1 MIFEWIKAKL
11 ESAFLFVEFVIST
24 LKHLIPPYARF
35 DFFFKQFIEI
45 GIKSILI
52 ILVVGAFVGMVLAI
66 MTYQQFSKLG
76 IESLVG
82 PFIAVPMVSQL
93 GPIMTALMLLCRVG
107 SAMTAE
113 IGSMRVT
120 EQIDALHC
128 FGINPIKTLIVP
140 RAVICAV
147 MLPALTVLS
156 DVIGILGGYLVGVY
170 VFGINESYY
179 MQQTRHY
186 FEAFDVFA
194 GLSKAFVFGIL
205 IAVICCFKGFYS
217 RGGATGVGKS
227 IMQAVVYSF
236 IAIIL
241 VNFFMSLMII
251 KIWNIYYLP
260 IG

>member
-1 MIFEWIKAKL
+1 MELIKAKL
-11 ESAFLFVEFVIST
+11 ESVRLFFEFLTAILRHSV
-24 LKHLIPPYARF
+24 PPYSRF
-35 DFFFKQFIEI
+35 TFFYRQFIEI
-45 GIKSILI
+45 GIKSIPI
-52 ILVVGAFVGMVLAI
+52 VVVVGGFVGMVLAV

-93 GPIMTALMLLCRVG
+93 GPIMTALMMLCRVG

-113 IGSMRVT
+113 LGSMRVT

-128 FGINPIKTLIVP
+128 FGINPIKTLIIP
-140 RAVICAV
+140 RAAV
-147 MLPALTVLS
+147 CSIMLPALTIVS
-156 DVIGILGGYLVGVY
+156 DVIGILGGYMIGVY

-205 IAVICCFKGFYS
+205 IAIICCFKGFYS
-217 RGGATGVGKS
+217 RGGASGVGKS
-227 IMQAVVYSF
+227 IMQAVVYCF

-241 VNFFMSLMII
+241 MNFFMSLMII
-251 KIWNIYYLP
+251 RVWNMYFSPL
-260 IG
+260 G

>member
-1 MIFEWIKAKL
+1 MNFLTDKL
-11 ESAFLFVEFVIST
+11 ESARLFLGFLHDIIR
-24 LKHLIPPYARF
+24 HLVPPYARF
-35 DFFFKQFIEI
+35 NFFYKQFVEI
-45 GIKSILI
+45 GIKSIPI
-52 ILVVGAFVGMVLAI
+52 IVVVGGFVGMVLAV

-93 GPIMTALMLLCRVG
+93 GPIMTALMMLCRVG

-113 IGSMRVT
+113 LGSMRVT
-120 EQIDALHC
+120 EQIDAFNC
-128 FGINPIKTLIVP
+128 FGINPIKTLIIP
-140 RAVICAV
+140 RTLVCAL

-156 DVIGILGGYLVGVY
+156 DVIGILGGYMIGVY
-170 VFGINESYY
+170 LFGINESYY

-205 IAVICCFKGFYS
+205 IAVICCFKGYYS
-217 RGGATGVGKS
+217 RGGASGVGKS

-241 VNFFMSLMII
+241 VNFFMSLVII
-251 KIWNIYYLP
+251 EVWNSYWSP